1 MKKIEIIFLVLLLLV
16 GFMPAFGAIDKVG
29 FQWLYLSATNFLY
42 IVFKIAT
49 LKKHI
54 IMSLNKSVFAFI
66 AFILFSLLSLFVSL
80 NKSESLIELSR
91 LFILL
96 FTLGSLSSI
105 IKNLDIDLNKTI
117 RFITL
122 FLLIETLVFFIILIY
137 KFNIEDTLYLKGIA
151 SNINI
156 QAFSIVIKIPL
167 VMFCVF
173 NSKNN
178 LRRWSLIAIWLG
190 VSILFL
196 ISSRA
201 SLLSLFIIMIAYL
214 IWSSKEYLKNLSNV
228 IKIILPGILLTL
240 LIINPIV
247 NTGEKLS
254 NLTIVNASTLTRLDF
269 YKEALGSIMGNPIFG
284 IGVGN
289 WKLFGIQAHKELVEG
304 YTIPYHA
311 HNDFLQIGS
320 EIGIFGLIAYLLI
333 FIFAFLILKKAFLN
347 KAIKTPLI
355 ALGLTLLVYLVDAN
369 LNFPISRPIIQV
381 QFLFV
386 LGIIYTLQKKEIGYQ
401 LKLNKGL
408 LSVVALC
415 SLVTILSSYKVY
427 DSLRLQNYLLG
438 DFESQKYDTPLDIIE
453 SIDDNYP
460 SIGATALPI
469 KAIKAN
475 YYKNDSV
482 VNRLLD
488 LASKDN
494 PFIKYPQAL
503 KSIRFR
509 AGGEID
515 SSLYYAKD
523 AFLGLPRNELH
534 IINYFSVLTELKDS
548 ITIDS
553 VFNKVRDMDSKN
565 VWNAYLLTN
574 LTIERENTSKM
585 KKVFNEATSIYPE
598 DAQFKLYAMR
608 MTMGDSLINK
618 ANELFNEAADL
629 FNVQDFNKSATTYLA
644 ASKLIPED
652 PAYLENAGH
661 GYYMANQN
669 NKALKLF
676 DSVINH
682 YSSKTGKAYY
692 LKGLLL
698 LETKKNQSEA
708 CSFFNLAI
716 KRGNPDAGKALK
728 LFCN

>member
-438 DFESQKYDTPLDIIE
+438 DFESQKYDTQLDIIE

>member
-1 MKKIEIIFLVLLLLV
+1 
-16 GFMPAFGAIDKVG
+16 MPAFGAIDKVG

-122 FLLIETLVFFIILIY
+122 FLLIETLVFFSILIY

-475 YYKNDSV
+475 YYKDDSV

-509 AGGEID
+509 AAGNLD
-515 SSLYYAKD
+515 SSLYFAKD

-618 ANELFNEAADL
+618 ANEFFNEAADL

>member
-1 MKKIEIIFLVLLLLV
+1 
-16 GFMPAFGAIDKVG
+16 MPAFGAIDKVG